1 MAALLSCQQVDNT
14 LHNPPS
20 YCRSGFDF
28 SLLFEELILGVLPLG
43 VVLLLIPF
51 QVGHLLGRPRK
62 VVASWLAWAKTVR
75 TQFLLP
81 DCLPSCHKE
90 RIRRPAR
97 IGRRDFVGLGRT
109 RDFSMTPR
117 SCR

>member
-14 LHNPPS
+14 LHIPPS

-43 VVLLLIPF
+43 VVLLLVPF
-51 QVGHLLGRPRK
+51 RVGHLLGRPRK

-75 TQFLLP
+75 TIFFWETA
-81 DCLPSCHKE
+81 SCQNE
-90 RIRRPAR
+90 RIHQPTL
-97 IGRRDFVGLGRT
+97 IG
-109 RDFSMTPR
+109 
-117 SCR
+117 SCDSA